1 MTFVSVGG
9 FGRSY
14 WVECEQT
21 HNKGAFGLKVYG
33 CPSGAA
39 STAQVQDFVRQYQ
52 PEASIAM
59 AGNGRDNKNVNE
71 PFEVMVTL
79 PEAKDN
85 KGIRDNIA
93 RLVAGALVRPCLG
106 EKIQVRGALIQ
117 VGEHIVDRS
126 EWNWGETRRNPLF
139 SPNAKAAVF
148 WGHFL
153 EELAKA
159 ERSVGSVV
167 EIQVSGLPAGW
178 TGERGEGLDS
188 RIAGALMGLSGV
200 KGVEIGSGFAVA
212 ALTCHKD
219 GDSTINHD
227 GGISR
232 GATTGRDLVVR
243 LAIKPTALHEGEG
256 VKAPCLGVSLVPV
269 VESLVAAL
277 LFEAKMNCDQSSAR
291 AVA

>member
-14 WVECEQT
+14 WVECEQA
-21 HNKGAFGLKVYG
+21 HNKGVFGLKIYG
-33 CPSGAA
+33 CPSGVA
-39 STAQVQDFVRQYQ
+39 STTQVQDLVRRYQ
-52 PEASIAM
+52 PEANVVM
-59 AGNGRDNKNVNE
+59 GGNGHDNKSASE
-71 PFEVMVTL
+71 PFEFMVTL
-79 PEAKDN
+79 PEVTDN
-85 KGIRDNIA
+85 KIIRDNIA
-93 RLVAGALVRPCLG
+93 RLVAGALIRPCLG

-126 EWNWGETRRNPLF
+126 EWSWGETRRNPLF
-139 SPNAKAAVF
+139 SPNAKAAHF

-153 EELAKA
+153 GELEKA
-159 ERSVGSVV
+159 GRSVGAVI
-167 EIQVSGLPAGW
+167 EIQASGLPAGW

-188 RIAGALMGLSGV
+188 RIAGVLMGLSGV

-212 ALTCHKD
+212 ALTYHKD

-227 GGISR
+227 GGIAR

-243 LAIKPTALHEGEG
+243 LAIKPAALHEGEG
-256 VKAPCLGVSLVPV
+256 RMEPCLGASLVPV
-269 VESLVAAL
+269 AESLVAAL
-277 LFEAKMNCDQSSAR
+277 LFEAKMNCEQSSAR